1 MREKK
6 SNSTAGSSARLH
18 RLLDAQGFPPDGEG
32 RVAAFA
38 RSFGVNTAN
47 ASRWLN
53 DDRVPRDMGELLRIA
68 TELGANPFW
77 WAIGKGEEDT
87 PEPEPFDITLFG
99 RCANELLKQLQKLV
113 DRPLDID
120 GNLLS
125 SGYRELYEQ
134 AQNNGAILDPDRI
147 SLVAVKV
154 LAEHRKK

>member
-1 MREKK
+1 METKET
-6 SNSTAGSSARLH
+6 NSTAGSSARLH
-18 RLLDAQGFPPDGEG
+18 RLLDAAGYPPEGQGRIAEFM
-32 RVAAFA
+32 R
-38 RSFGVNTAN
+38 RFGVGKAN
-47 ASRWLN
+47 ALRWLN
-53 DDRVPRDMGELLRIA
+53 NDKVPRDMGELLRIA
-68 TELGANPFW
+68 TELGVDPFW

-125 SGYRELYEQ
+125 SGYRELYEH
-134 AQNNGAILDPDRI
+134 AQNNGAILDPDRV